1 MSNPIA
7 LDGDWLEGQNMAK
20 LINLHNPNSIA
31 DHRPIMIAHRGGAI
45 ATGAP
50 ENSLRA
56 IELAAVQGY
65 DMVEL
70 DLRRAK
76 DGVPVLFHGHGSRGG
91 MLVDCGVAAN
101 IEDFTSAELA
111 AITYRGTSQSIIT
124 FEAAL
129 KLCKQ
134 LNLGIMLDI
143 KTPDAAPL
151 ATDYLLRITAL
162 LEQYDLTHAM
172 MTLCTRPEARQLLP
186 STTLW
191 PIRARNLQTALDG
204 DHSLHGHFWF
214 DDPASATDEQIRQLS
229 RRGALTIA
237 CLNSFRYPHHSFNT
251 LERVDAERMKAVPVD
266 GFQIDSCYGE
276 FFEKLA
282 QS

>member
-1 MSNPIA
+1 MHN
-7 LDGDWLEGQNMAK
+7 

-31 DHRPIMIAHRGGAI
+31 AHRPIMIAHRGGVVA
-45 ATGAP
+45 AGAP

-56 IELAAVQGY
+56 IELAAQQGY

-76 DGVPVLFHGHGSRGG
+76 DGVPVLLHGYGSRGS
-91 MLVDCGVAAN
+91 MWVDCGVAAN

-111 AITYRGTSQSIIT
+111 AITYRGTDQSVVT

-129 KLCKQ
+129 ALCRQ
-134 LNLGIMLDI
+134 LKLGIMLDI
-143 KTPDAAPL
+143 KTPDSAPL
-151 ATDYLLRITAL
+151 STPYLARITAL
-162 LEQYDLTHAM
+162 LEQYELTDAI

-191 PIRARNLQTALDG
+191 PIRARTLQTALDG
-204 DHSLHGHFWF
+204 KQSLYGHFWF

-229 RRGALTIA
+229 QRGALTIA
-237 CLNSFRYPHHSFNT
+237 CLNSFRYPHHSCNT

-266 GFQIDSCYGE
+266 GLQIDSQYGE

-282 QS
+282 QA

>member
-1 MSNPIA
+1 MIN
-7 LDGDWLEGQNMAK
+7 
-20 LINLHNPNSIA
+20 LINLHDPVSIA
-31 DHRPIMIAHRGGAI
+31 AHRPILIAHRGGVVA
-45 ATGAP
+45 ARAP

-56 IELAAVQGY
+56 IELAAQQGY

-70 DLRRAK
+70 DLRQAK

-101 IEDFTSAELA
+101 IEDFTSVELA
-111 AITYRGTSQSIIT
+111 AITYRGTNQSVIT

-129 KLCKQ
+129 ALCKQ
-134 LNLGIMLDI
+134 LNLGIMLDV

-162 LEQYDLTHAM
+162 LEQYELTHAI

-186 STTLW
+186 NTTLW
-191 PIRARNLQTALDG
+191 PIRARNLQAALDG
-204 DHSLHGHFWF
+204 NQPLHDHFWF
-214 DDPASATDEQIRQLS
+214 DDPASATDEQIRQLR

-282 QS
+282 QA